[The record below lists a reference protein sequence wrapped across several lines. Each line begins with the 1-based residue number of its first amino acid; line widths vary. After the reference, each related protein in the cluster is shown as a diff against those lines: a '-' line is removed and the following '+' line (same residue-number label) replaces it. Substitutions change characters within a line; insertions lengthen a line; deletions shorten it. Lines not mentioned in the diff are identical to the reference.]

1 MNNSM
6 RRVVSLVMLLSGWIA
21 LRAVALATDTDSPMA
36 TTRRV
41 LEQSHAIVVGEGDR
55 KQKLLALN
63 DLLRTFLDT
72 EALSRQAIGS
82 HLTDQSPAD
91 VQAFLDLFR
100 ELFVRTYVQ
109 RLLLF
114 DVPEFAYGEEKVTG
128 DTVTVGTAIVT
139 ARDRFAVDY
148 RVHQT
153 PQGWR
158 ATDILVEGVSIAGNF
173 RAQFDTT
180 LARDTFQG
188 MLDRLRKKLEARP
201 SDEAP

>member
-1 MNNSM
+1 MRNAV
-6 RRVVSLVMLLSGWIA
+6 RRVGMAVFVSTLIPLQPIA
-21 LRAVALATDTDSPMA
+21 TAADTDGPMA

-41 LEQSHAIVVGEGDR
+41 LERSHDIVAGEGDR
-55 KQKLLALN
+55 KHKLLALN

-72 EALSRQAIGS
+72 ETLSRDAIGS
-82 HLTDQSPAD
+82 HLADQSPAD

-114 DVPEFAYGEEKVTG
+114 DVPEFAYGDEKVTG
-128 DTVTVGTAIVT
+128 DAATVGTEIVT
-139 ARDRFAVDY
+139 RHDRFAVDY
-148 RVHQT
+148 RLHKS

-173 RAQFDTT
+173 RAQFDAT
-180 LARDTFQG
+180 LARDSFPG
-188 MLDRLRKKLEARP
+188 MLDRLRKKLEARTG
-201 SDEAP
+201 DEAP